1 MNEPNSKKNA
11 VIIKKGE
18 LLIVQGSEPRYIHYL
33 NKGSMEIL
41 SAPEESVG
49 LAGDA
54 LIAKSKRVGTIN
66 EKSLISGLS
75 LLFTEPYKKSI
86 RALEDSQVI
95 QYPIREGG
103 FKEISKDDPSLGIN
117 ILGHLFKRLELS
129 ISDASKY
136 TKLYQNLNRINDN
149 IAIIFKV
156 LSEEHIPEKIYTRAD
171 TLYKNF
177 KMHGG
182 DLPSVFD
189 GRFIIADHSN
199 LVKRS
204 YSFPGLP
211 LESLIDT
218 KQCNFIKKF
227 LKLDAKLFH
236 AVIKADSTI
245 STYMFETLSEYLLR
259 ILDRIEAVYNEI
271 DEEISILFGDESSW
285 SSSLVDS
292 GIFTQWQNSGKVA
305 PDFIKN
311 FLSMAVKIH
320 SYYEEISGG
329 KLSDTYPGF
338 KKIHKFY
345 LSSKDEIKKEPARPA
360 GKGIKI
366 DKNYVNSVQQIFEF
380 AVIDKEF
387 QKNILKLLNEFKKSK
402 NPFNTEQEGRKLR
415 RAITRQYWDLYKQVF
430 LRSKKEANIPLPV
443 RAMIN
448 FGFFDETLMEDHQ
461 ISEIHELITK
471 REETTEIPIYFE
483 EEFLTKIFTGEAN
496 PSINE
501 MGQSY
506 EVHRKN
512 EDSRRRSKDKGDKSK
527 EDDENINK
535 IVYEISQ
542 RISRTV
548 AVCSGSTAT
557 AFPILNSMTVRGN
570 LTNIY
575 SSKKKVESLI
585 KTLMDIDF
593 SVFYRET
600 IFKLDDKRE
609 IMQEEVIPN
618 VMLIPALGTK
628 TMLWQELDGTNRKTR
643 GRIVIPIL
651 FMGDLLKSL
660 AHTLACF
667 RYELNRTIKGAM
679 WRDPVDGGLTGI
691 YLDYV
696 QFYKKNP
703 KLSIEAKEK
712 ISERFK
718 SLRDD
723 RNKFADDYIM
733 WVLFEKDGIPKLN
746 NVVRDIFYKNIPF
759 RKEIRDKLENM
770 PAFSEI
776 ATRFRNVHKRMLLGY
791 NRRFKKY
798 QDENGNLPEDL
809 QNFMNFLDT

>member
-1 MNEPNSKKNA
+1 MNEVNSIKNA
-11 VIIKKGE
+11 EIIKTGE
-18 LLIVQGSEPRYIHYL
+18 LLIVQGSEPQYIHYL

-41 SAPEESVG
+41 SAPEEFDG
-49 LAGDA
+49 LEGDA
-54 LIAKSKRVGTIN
+54 LIAKSKRVGVIN

-86 RALEDSQVI
+86 RALEDSQVVK
-95 QYPIREGG
+95 YPIREGG
-103 FKEISKDDPSLGIN
+103 FKEISRDDPSLGIN
-117 ILGHLFKRLELS
+117 ILNHLFRRLELS

-156 LSEEHIPEKIYTRAD
+156 LSEEHIPEKIYSRAEN
-171 TLYKNF
+171 LYKTFNT
-177 KMHGG
+177 HGG
-182 DLPSVFD
+182 EIPSVFD

-211 LESLIDT
+211 LESLVDM
-218 KQCNFIKKF
+218 KQCNFIKKI
-227 LKLDAKLFH
+227 LKLDPKLIH
-236 AVIKADSTI
+236 AVTKTDASI
-245 STYMFETLSEYLLR
+245 STHMFETLSENLLS

-285 SSSLVDS
+285 SIALVDK
-292 GIFTQWQNSGKVA
+292 GVFNQWQNSGKVA

-338 KKIHKFY
+338 KKIHQFY
-345 LSSKDEIKKEPARPA
+345 ISMRDEIKKEPARPS
-360 GKGIKI
+360 GKSTKI
-366 DKNYVNSVQQIFEF
+366 DKNYANSAQQIFEF
-380 AVIDKEF
+380 AFIDKEF
-387 QKNILKLLNEFKKSK
+387 QKNTLKLINDFKNMK
-402 NPFNTEQEGRKLR
+402 NPFNTEPEGRKIR
-415 RAITRQYWDLYKQVF
+415 RAISRQYWDLYKQVF
-430 LRSKKEANIPLPV
+430 LRSKKETNVPLPV

-448 FGFFDETLMEDHQ
+448 FGYLDETLMEEHQ
-461 ISEIHELITK
+461 ISEIHELLTK
-471 REETTEIPIYFE
+471 REEISKIPIYFE
-483 EEFLTKIFTGEAN
+483 EEFLTKIFKGEET

-506 EVHRKN
+506 EVHRRD
-512 EDSRRRSKDKGDKSK
+512 EDSRRRGKDKADKA
-527 EDDENINK
+527 EGDDENINK

-557 AFPILNSMTVRGN
+557 AFPILTSMTVRGN
-570 LTNIY
+570 LANIY
-575 SSKKKVESLI
+575 TSKKKVESLMR
-585 KTLMDIDF
+585 TLKEIDF
-593 SVFYRET
+593 SAFYRET
-600 IFKLDDKRE
+600 VFKLGDKRE
-609 IMQEEVIPN
+609 IIQNEVIPN
-618 VMLIPALGTK
+618 FILLPSLGTK
-628 TMLWQELDGTNRKTR
+628 TMLWQELDGTNRRTR

-651 FMGDLLKSL
+651 FIGDLLRSL
-660 AHTLACF
+660 AHTFACF

-712 ISERFK
+712 ITERFK

-746 NVVRDIFYKNIPF
+746 SVVRDIFYKNIPF
-759 RKEIRDKLENM
+759 KKEIRDKLENM

-776 ATRFRNVHKRMLLGY
+776 ANRFRNVNKRTLLGY

-798 QDENGNLPEDL
+798 QDENGNLPEAL
-809 QNFMNFLDT
+809 QKFMNFLNI